1 MFMLSIPVSLLTSAC
16 ITDSNLRT
24 NMRRDSKF
32 SKNKLYLIVFIVN
45 IHLPWLRVAVTR
57 LRHTFDYSG

>member
-16 ITDSNLRT
+16 ITGSNLRT

-32 SKNKLYLIVFIVN
+32 SKNKPYIIVFIIN
-45 IHLPWLRVAVTR
+45 LFLSRPRLAVV
-57 LRHTFDYSG
+57 